1 MLTGKELGA
10 AIREAIRLKGVR
22 RVEVADAF
30 GVKPPSIQDWMNFGR
45 IDKKHIEKLVKY
57 FSDVVPASHWGFG
70 ELSGGAFAANVKPGL
85 ADQTTPD
92 CQLIAAAM
100 HTIQQGRVSSY
111 LVESFYLTA
120 RAIVAT
126 NENIAHSK
134 TMHQNSVPYTVITA
148 PKKKRATG

>member
-45 IDKKHIEKLVKY
+45 IDKKHIEKLVAY
-57 FSDVVPASHWGFG
+57 FDDVVPASHWGFG
-70 ELSGGAFAANVKPGL
+70 DLSGGAFAAKVKPEP
-85 ADQTTPD
+85 ADETTPHS
-92 CQLIAAAM
+92 QLIADAM
-100 HTIQQGRVSSY
+100 QTIQQGRVSRY

-126 NENIAHSK
+126 NEITSPQ
-134 TMHQNSVPYTVITA
+134 TIHQTSVPYTVTPA
-148 PKKKRATG
+148 TKKKRATG